1 MEQFVA
7 ARTVAAML
15 AALGTAAALAQPAAP
30 SFAPPNTTPKGLQSI
45 AATCAMC
52 HGTEGRAVNNSP
64 VASLAGRPKAEFVQ
78 SMSQFKAGQRPAT
91 IMHQIAKGYSDEEIA
106 ALGEYFAGRPR

>member
-1 MEQFVA
+1 MNKRVV
-7 ARTVAAML
+7 ARTLAGML
-15 AALGTAAALAQPAAP
+15 AASCAGLAWAQQPAP
-30 SFAPPNTTPKGLQSI
+30 SFAPSNTTPKGVQSI

-52 HGTEGRAVNNSP
+52 HGTDGRAVANSP